1 MSSSS
6 GFSSVRWKL
15 MIVGI
20 VPVALLGVVAAVA
33 VTLSGNARKQLDAVT
48 NVSNPLTEASG
59 EMENCV
65 NHVMY
70 YAQSAIGDTDA
81 ASRKRRLDI
90 VRGSLPTMAEQAKR
104 LTSLDLDSKGKEL
117 VNAAVTEAA
126 HVATLAEPL
135 VALIAK
141 NNLRASEQAA
151 EDLTA
156 KLEPAAERFAKN
168 LDALEEYR
176 RPLATTNI
184 AGVERSLG
192 TVSTGLMAA
201 AGIAAVI
208 TLGFATLISS
218 SLTRRFVALRDALT
232 EMRRTLNL
240 RTAVPVTG
248 TDELAQVAT
257 AVGELTGTFRTAI
270 AEIQKAGTTMDNEVK
285 SSVAAVSRISTELA
299 EQQRQTDQVAA
310 AVEEVSASIRE
321 VAGKSSEAATAAS
334 TAGEQAKGGSE
345 VVEKT
350 VAEMRGIAEQVT
362 ESANSVGQL
371 GKKSEQIGQ
380 IIGVINDIADQTNL
394 LALNAAIEAAR
405 AGEHGRGFAVVADE
419 VRKLAE
425 RTTQATEEVARSI
438 REIQTETGTA
448 VTRIEAGTKRVTSGV
463 DLANSAGSSL
473 QTIVS
478 ASDSLRSM
486 VQAIAAAAEQQ
497 STASEQIAKN
507 VDAISSASRSSR
519 TNAEAAERSA
529 TKMAEHAQVMQKLV
543 ARFGV

>member
-1 MSSSS
+1 
-6 GFSSVRWKL
+6 
-15 MIVGI
+15 
-20 VPVALLGVVAAVA
+20 
-33 VTLSGNARKQLDAVT
+33 
-48 NVSNPLTEASG
+48 
-59 EMENCV
+59 
-65 NHVMY
+65 
-70 YAQSAIGDTDA
+70 
-81 ASRKRRLDI
+81 
-90 VRGSLPTMAEQAKR
+90 
-104 LTSLDLDSKGKEL
+104 
-117 VNAAVTEAA
+117 
-126 HVATLAEPL
+126 
-135 VALIAK
+135 
-141 NNLRASEQAA
+141 
-151 EDLTA
+151 
-156 KLEPAAERFAKN
+156 
-168 LDALEEYR
+168 
-176 RPLATTNI
+176 
-184 AGVERSLG
+184 
-192 TVSTGLMAA
+192 MAA

>member
-1 MSSSS
+1 
-6 GFSSVRWKL
+6 
-15 MIVGI
+15 
-20 VPVALLGVVAAVA
+20 
-33 VTLSGNARKQLDAVT
+33 
-48 NVSNPLTEASG
+48 
-59 EMENCV
+59 
-65 NHVMY
+65 
-70 YAQSAIGDTDA
+70 
-81 ASRKRRLDI
+81 
-90 VRGSLPTMAEQAKR
+90 
-104 LTSLDLDSKGKEL
+104 
-117 VNAAVTEAA
+117 VTEAA

-192 TVSTGLMAA
+192 MVSTGLMAA

-350 VAEMRGIAEQVT
+350 VTEMRGIAEQVT

-425 RTTQATEEVARSI
+425 RTTKATEEVGSAI
-438 REIQTETGTA
+438 REVQTGTA
-448 VTRIEAGTKRVTSGV
+448 DAVTRMDRGRKQVDESVKLARSSGEAMGHIVTGQ
-463 DLANSAGSSL
+463 
-473 QTIVS
+473 QTVQG
-478 ASDSLRSM
+478 L
-486 VQAIAAAAEQQ
+486 VQAIAAAANEQ
-497 STASEQIAKN
+497 
-507 VDAISSASRSSR
+507 SSATGMIASSI
-519 TNAEAAERSA
+519 ASIA
-529 TKMAEHAQVMQKLV
+529 TSTQDSTRGAEHSAQAANALSKQAEKLRSV
-543 ARFGV
+543 VQRFRV